1 MTGLDRSHLTPAQRA
16 VLDAWPAFEA
26 AAAVKWATVDKVVR
40 TLCNAH
46 SLAELDEREAIELAA
61 LLRRGTA
68 RLHTLASL
76 RMATAGAATR
86 GRE

>member
-1 MTGLDRSHLTPAQRA
+1 MAELDRASLTPAQRT
-16 VLDAWPAFEA
+16 VLNAWPAFEA

-40 TLCNAH
+40 TLCNAR
-46 SLAELDEREAIELAA
+46 SLAELDEREAVELAA

-76 RMATAGAATR
+76 RTATADAITR

>member
-1 MTGLDRSHLTPAQRA
+1 MAELDRASLTPAQRT
-16 VLDAWPAFEA
+16 VLDAWPAFE

-40 TLCNAH
+40 TLCNAR
-46 SLAELDEREAIELAA
+46 SLAELDDEQAAELAA

-68 RLHTLASL
+68 RLHTLVSL
-76 RMATAGAATR
+76 RMATAVVATR

>member
-1 MTGLDRSHLTPAQRA
+1 MADIDPASLTPAQRA
-16 VLDAWPAFEA
+16 VLDAWPPFEA

-40 TLCNAH
+40 TLCHAG
-46 SLAELDEREAIELAA
+46 SLAELEDKDAADLAQ
-61 LLRRGTA
+61 LLRRGAA

-76 RMATAGAATR
+76 RTAAAGAATR

>member
-1 MTGLDRSHLTPAQRA
+1 MLGLDRASLTPAQRA

-46 SLAELDEREAIELAA
+46 SLAELDEEQAVELAA

-76 RMATAGAATR
+76 RTATADATTR
-86 GRE
+86 GGE